1 MNVLSEQLRTM
12 KSIADKNFS
21 SSAVRPFAKA
31 LVLCCLLLSNAFVT
45 YARWMQ
51 GAEVP
56 LERLLKNA
64 SDYVA
69 KNPNDAQGYYLLGRL
84 HSLAYATT
92 LKQVAV
98 YSNQNG
104 SSLPSLPAYLP
115 VIPHRES
122 GKPAKLT
129 TQTQTHLFE
138 SIRNYQK
145 ATELAP
151 TDAASFLGL
160 AWVLEDGSAF
170 ASQVKAFPKETT
182 ADASFWLQ
190 KSLEAYRRAYELTV
204 KSDLK
209 KRGLGPGANSAIS
222 VEAGEAIVRL
232 MKTRKLSATEQQ
244 EISEIER
251 NVSAIQEKPRAI
263 TPIIFP
269 LDYSRSLAS
278 LLAENATVRFNLA
291 GDDRPSLWPWVKT
304 DTGILVW
311 DEKQTGRIESGR
323 QLFGSV
329 TWWMAWS
336 DGYQPLTMLD
346 DNHDGWLTDHELRGI
361 AVWQDHNGNGVSD
374 PGEVRPVTMHGIAA
388 IAVTAASQGKVSDGT
403 VPQNLRGLRM
413 LDGSFRPT
421 YDWAPQEI
429 KSSPQPILT
438 LSSLK

>member
-1 MNVLSEQLRTM
+1 MM
-12 KSIADKNFS
+12 KSFADKHFS
-21 SSAVRPFAKA
+21 NSKARPFARA
-31 LVLCCLLLSNAFVT
+31 FVLCCLLLSHAFVIN
-45 YARWMQ
+45 AKWMR
-51 GAEVP
+51 GTEVP

-69 KNPNDAQGYYLLGRL
+69 RNPNDVQGYYLLGRL

-98 YSNQNG
+98 YNNQNG
-104 SSLPSLPAYLP
+104 GGLPSLPAYLP
-115 VIPHRES
+115 IIPHRES
-122 GKPAKLT
+122 DKPAKRT

-151 TDAASFLGL
+151 NDAASFLGL

-170 ASQVKAFPKETT
+170 AGQVKAFPKETK

-190 KSLEAYRRAYELTV
+190 KSLAAYRRAYELTV
-204 KSDLK
+204 KGDLK
-209 KRGLGPGANSAIS
+209 KRGLGPGASSAIS
-222 VEAGEAIVRL
+222 VEAGEAILRL
-232 MKTRKLSATEQQ
+232 MKTKKLSATEQKELG
-244 EISEIER
+244 EIGA
-251 NVSAIQEKPRAI
+251 NVLTIQEKPRAI

-278 LLAENATVRFNLA
+278 LLAEKATVRFNLA
-291 GDDRPSLWPWVKT
+291 GDDRASLWPWVKA

-311 DEKQTGRIESGR
+311 DEKQTGRVESGR

-336 DGYQPLTMLD
+336 DGYQPLMMLD

-374 PGEVRPVTMHGIAA
+374 PGEVRSVTAHSIAA
-388 IAVTAASQGKVSDGT
+388 IAVTADSQRQMSDGN
-403 VPQNLRGLRM
+403 VPQNLCGLRM

-438 LSSLK
+438 PSSLK